1 MYKCIRHTVMYRKNT
16 RKEVTIMKKSKIA
29 RWITAGFTAF
39 TFLFALIIPMG
50 GGYTVWAFGSRRKR
64 SFVG

>member
-1 MYKCIRHTVMYRKNT
+1 MYKCIRHTVMYRKKYPK
-16 RKEVTIMKKSKIA
+16 RGKFMKKSKIA
-29 RWITAGFTAF
+29 RWIAAGFTAF

-50 GGYTVWAFGSRRKR
+50 GGYTVRAFGSRRKR

>member
-1 MYKCIRHTVMYRKNT
+1 MYKYIRHTVMCRKNT

-29 RWITAGFTAF
+29 RWMAASFTAF

-50 GGYTVWAFGSRRKR
+50 GYIRFKEGR
-64 SFVG
+64 SECAV